1 LEQKG
6 RLTLR
11 LLVTGGAGFIGSNFV
26 RYVLSRYADYEVL
39 NLDKL
44 TYAGNLENLEG
55 LENHPR
61 HTFFHGDIC
70 DPDLV
75 GDVLKRG
82 VDAVVNFAAE
92 SHVDRSILDASDF
105 ARTNVVGAL
114 NLLEPSRKNRIL
126 RFLQISTDEVYG
138 SLGPTGAFVES
149 SPIAPNSP
157 YAATKAAADLLVR
170 SYHHTYG
177 FPAIITRCSNNY
189 GPYQFPEKLMPLL
202 ITNALAGLSLPLY
215 GDGLYVRDWIHV
227 QDHCAAVD
235 RILHHGKS
243 GEVYNIGARQ
253 EMANLEIARLILK
266 SLGKPE
272 SLITLVKD
280 RPGHDRRYAIDP
292 SKLKQALGWKPRIS
306 FHMGL
311 QETIDWYRH
320 NAAWVEH
327 VRSGAYLSYYD
338 RMYGQRQKTLSE
350 L

>member
-1 LEQKG
+1 
-6 RLTLR
+6 LR